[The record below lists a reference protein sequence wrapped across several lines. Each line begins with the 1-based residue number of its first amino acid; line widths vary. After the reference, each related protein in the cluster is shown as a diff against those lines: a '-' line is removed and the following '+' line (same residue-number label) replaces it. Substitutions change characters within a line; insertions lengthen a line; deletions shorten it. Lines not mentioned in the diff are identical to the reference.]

1 MLLDRLK
8 DGGFVFGVI
17 GVLSG
22 LFCVL
27 YAQYRP
33 EKITFIT
40 PKQYM
45 GLGIIMMCFGALL
58 LFL

>member
-17 GVLSG
+17 GILSG

-33 EKITFIT
+33 DKIIFIS

-45 GLGIIMMCFGALL
+45 RLGIVLMSLGALL

>member
-1 MLLDRLK
+1 MLFDRLK

-22 LFCVL
+22 LFCVF

-33 EKITFIT
+33 EKIMFIT